1 MNLQSSH
8 PLWSELL
15 TDLSSPDLIWQSA
28 ALLLCVL
35 SGWALS
41 RFVMPILVEHDLHV
55 TAENETAEYLMRALS
70 SLFATVFVALVIPL
84 LEQWLH
90 TAVLQI
96 VLPLFFSLF
105 VIRVVFFLL
114 RRVFSYSGKVGKS
127 ILIVEKIFAFLV
139 WIGVALHISG
149 LLPALIAYL
158 DSITIPIGRHQE
170 SLLDIL
176 QALLSA
182 ILTLVVALWGTSV
195 VEQRL
200 MQLESVH
207 PSLRAVLARVAR
219 ASLIL
224 VAVLV
229 SLSLVGLDL
238 TVLSVFGGALGVGIG
253 LGLQRLVS
261 NYVSGF
267 VILLERS
274 FSIGDLV
281 VIDKYTGRI
290 KDIKTRYTV
299 LINSENVES
308 VIPNEILIAGAVQ
321 NLSHTDLNLRLTTSF
336 TVVHIVDVD
345 VLIPQ
350 LEKVVATL
358 DAVLPSPAPEAILA
372 KIAENGLMI
381 DVSFTIAAKDK
392 NNKSLIMSNANRAI
406 WRQLGEMGVALA
418 NTLPESVRSV
428 SQVQS

>member
-1 MNLQSSH
+1 MTLQSTQ

-15 TDLSSPDLIWQSA
+15 MDLSSPDLVWQCVA
-28 ALLLCVL
+28 VLLCMFA
-35 SGWALS
+35 GWALS
-41 RFVMPILVEHDLHV
+41 RFIMPAF
-55 TAENETAEYLMRALS
+55 AERGAALISKSETAGYLMRALS
-70 SLFATVFVALVIPL
+70 SLLATAFIALAIPL
-84 LEQWLH
+84 LGRWQH
-90 TAVLQI
+90 TSVLRI
-96 VLPLFFSLF
+96 ALPLFISFLL
-105 VIRVVFFLL
+105 IRIVFFLL
-114 RRVFSYSGKVGKS
+114 RRVFAHSGKVGKS
-127 ILIVEKIFAFLV
+127 ILNFEKIFASLV
-139 WIGVALHISG
+139 WIGVALHITG
-149 LLPALIAYL
+149 LLPELIAYL
-158 DSITIPIGRHQE
+158 ESTTIPLGRHHQ

-182 ILTLVVALWGTSV
+182 ILTLIVALWGASV

-200 MQLESVH
+200 MQIESVH

-224 VAVLV
+224 IAVLA

-281 VIDKYTGRI
+281 VIDKFTGRI

-299 LINSENVES
+299 LTNSEGVES

-321 NLSHTDLNLRLTTSF
+321 NLSHTDLNIRLTTSI
-336 TVVHIVDVD
+336 TTTHTVDVD
-345 VLIPQ
+345 VLFPQ
-350 LEKVVATL
+350 LEKVVAKV
-358 DAVLPSPAPEAILA
+358 DAVLQTPAPEALLA
-372 KIAENGLMI
+372 RIAEHGLVI

-392 NNKSLIMSNANRAI
+392 NNKSLIISNANRAI
-406 WRQLGEMGVALA
+406 WRQLVESGVALA
-418 NTLPESVRSV
+418 NPLPESVRPA
-428 SQVQS
+428 

>member
-1 MNLQSSH
+1 MNLQSSQ
-8 PLWSELL
+8 PLWPQLL
-15 TDLSSPDLIWQSA
+15 IDLSSSDLIWQSA

-41 RFVMPILVEHDLHV
+41 RFVMPVLVEHDLHV
-55 TAENETAEYLMRALS
+55 KVENETAEYLMRAFS
-70 SLFATVFVALVIPL
+70 SLFATIFVALVIPL
-84 LEQWLH
+84 FERWLH

-96 VLPLFFSLF
+96 ALSLLLSLF

-114 RRVFSYSGKVGKS
+114 RRVFTHSSKVGKS
-127 ILIVEKIFAFLV
+127 ILIFERIFAFLV
-139 WIGVALHISG
+139 WIGVALHITG
-149 LLPALIAYL
+149 LLPSLIAYL
-158 DSITIPIGRHQE
+158 DNITIPIGRHQE

-182 ILTLVVALWGTSV
+182 ILTLVVALWGASV

-200 MQLESVH
+200 MQIESVH

-281 VIDKYTGRI
+281 VIDKFTGRI

-299 LINSENVES
+299 LINNEGVES

-321 NLSHTDLNLRLTTSF
+321 NLSHTDLNIRLATSITT
-336 TVVHIVDVD
+336 THTVDVD
-345 VLIPQ
+345 MLFPQ
-350 LEKVVATL
+350 LEKVVAKL
-358 DAVLPSPAPEAILA
+358 DAVLQTPPPEAQLA
-372 KIAENGLMI
+372 KIAEHGLVI
-381 DVSFTIAAKDK
+381 DVSFTIASHDK
-392 NNKSLIMSNANRAI
+392 NNKSLIMSNVNRAI
-406 WRQLGEMGVALA
+406 WRHLSEASVALA
-418 NTLPESVRSV
+418 NPLAESVRPA
-428 SQVQS
+428 